1 MDKNSTPWVDSHC
14 HLEMLKGDIS
24 TVLENG
30 FQEGLAF
37 CVSVGT
43 SAAANQKVIELCDK
57 YDDVFGT
64 LGFHPHAAS
73 QFDTAQL
80 DGIKKEI
87 VSNQKI
93 VAVGG
98 CGFDFYY
105 NRSRKKDQKEAFSAQ
120 LDLAVESGVPV
131 VMHTRDADAEVKDM
145 LQCYRGVGLRGVV
158 HSFTSTVEQARYLLD
173 FGFYLS
179 FNGIS
184 TYPKAGQVRD
194 VLKYTPKDRIL
205 LETDAPYLS
214 PVPLRGK
221 PNVPGNVSI
230 VGRFVAEFLKLS
242 PDYLAQLVLQNT
254 LTLFPRIK
262 YEH

>member
-1 MDKNSTPWVDSHC
+1 MDKSVTPWVDSHC
-14 HLEMLKGDIS
+14 HLEMLKGDVS
-24 TVLENG
+24 TILEKS

-37 CVSVGT
+37 CISIGT
-43 SAAANQKVIELCDK
+43 IDTANQKVVGLCDRFDK
-57 YDDVFGT
+57 VFGT
-64 LGFHPHAAS
+64 LGFHPHYAS
-73 QFDTAQL
+73 KFDADQL
-80 DGIKKEI
+80 DWIRMEI
-87 VSNQKI
+87 QDNRKI
-93 VAVGG
+93 IGVGE
-98 CGFDFYY
+98 CGFDYY
-105 NRSRKKDQKEAFSAQ
+105 YHHSSKKDQQKAFSAQ
-120 LDLAVESGVPV
+120 LDLALETGVPV
-131 VMHTRDADAEVKDM
+131 VIHSRDADAETRDVLEGYKGKD
-145 LQCYRGVGLRGVV
+145 LQGVV

-194 VLKYTPKDRIL
+194 VLNYTPHERIL

-214 PVPLRGK
+214 PAPLRGK

-230 VGRFVAEFLKLS
+230 VGQFVAEFLELS